1 GGKGRAGM
9 ATRDEDFVSKVFV
22 CNTHTPMLFFSS
34 RGMVYKLKVYRLPL
48 GSPQARGKALVNL
61 LPLRSGETITTAMPL
76 PEDEATWGEMYVMFA
91 TSRGGVRRNRLSDF
105 THVMANGKIA
115 MKIEEADGRLVNVR
129 TCSEDDDVLL
139 AGAGGKCIRFPVTEV
154 RVFSGRT
161 STGVRGIRLVGGD
174 EVISMTILRHAA
186 LGIEERD
193 AYLRYA
199 AAKRRAENGEET
211 EAPCAPEEMGLDVSE
226 RRLAELEAEAQ
237 FILAIAEDGLG
248 KRTSAYEYRVT
259 GRGGQGIVNMDLTRP
274 DGRAVRVVGAFPVNP
289 GDQLVLVTDAGKLIR
304 CPVHDIRIAGRSTR
318 GVRLFH
324 VAEDE
329 RVVSVARLADYGEA
343 NGEGGQDDQDAP
355 GSSDEG
361 QDAPEPID

>member
-1 GGKGRAGM
+1 
-9 ATRDEDFVSKVFV
+9 
-22 CNTHTPMLFFSS
+22 
-34 RGMVYKLKVYRLPL
+34 
-48 GSPQARGKALVNL
+48 
-61 LPLRSGETITTAMPL
+61 
-76 PEDEATWGEMYVMFA
+76 MYVMFA

-129 TCSEDDDVLL
+129 TCTQDDDVLL

-161 STGVRGIRLVGGD
+161 STGVRGIRLAGGD

-193 AYLRYA
+193 AYLRCA
-199 AAKRRAENGEET
+199 AAKRRAENGDEA
-211 EAPCAPEEMGLDVSE
+211 EAPCVPEAPGAPEEPGSDVPE
-226 RRLAELEAEAQ
+226 ERLAVLEAEEQ

-274 DGRAVRVVGAFPVNP
+274 GGGAVRVVGAFPVNP

-304 CPVHDIRIAGRSTR
+304 CPVHDIRIAGRATR
-318 GVRLFH
+318 GVRLFD

-329 RVVSVARLADYGEA
+329 RVVSVARLADDGETNDETNDET
-343 NGEGGQDDQDAP
+343 NGETNGDRGLDAP
-355 GSSDEG
+355 GPGD
-361 QDAPEPID
+361 